1 MDIIKVITDYFES
14 FVVDS
19 EDVIFA
25 NLNNVNGFINFLRA
39 FTWINCYVNSN

>member
-25 NLNNVNGFINFLRA
+25 NFNNIIGFINILINSKYLNDY
-39 FTWINCYVNSN
+39 FT